1 MIASCLPKYPV
12 VGIFRFKRYSINAKE
27 SNYIYLGGGVLGLN
41 LLKTGKEMTETRL
54 RTVKRF

>member
-1 MIASCLPKYPV
+1 MPRKV
-12 VGIFRFKRYSINAKE
+12 TIFN
-27 SNYIYLGGGVLGLN
+27 LGGGVLGLN